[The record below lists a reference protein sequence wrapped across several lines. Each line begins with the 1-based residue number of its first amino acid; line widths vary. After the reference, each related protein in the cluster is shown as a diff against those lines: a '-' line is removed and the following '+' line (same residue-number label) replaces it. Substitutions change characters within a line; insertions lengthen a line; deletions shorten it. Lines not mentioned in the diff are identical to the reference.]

1 VKQYTL
7 AIVLAAGLV
16 PGEAERLQVVL
27 RRLPE
32 RQARVDRMD
41 GTVLHGA
48 IPNVL
53 PTYQKLRLQS
63 IVMRRF

>member
-1 VKQYTL
+1 
-7 AIVLAAGLV
+7 
-16 PGEAERLQVVL
+16 LQVVL

-63 IVMRRF
+63 IVMQRF